1 MLSLL
6 WIIIPLCVLVLIG
19 VVVYLVYAGDI
30 TLTHAR
36 HEASQKATLNA
47 AVGLIGKTLQS
58 ISHDLL
64 YLAREGRLA
73 EAIATRDAAAMT
85 ALEQDWIAFSRSKS
99 IYDKIRWLDADG
111 QERVRINYSAAGPQ
125 AVPAERLQNR
135 SLRYFFRDTMSL
147 GPMEIYVSPFDLNV
161 EGEAIEVPHKPTI
174 RLGTPLFDADG
185 RSQGVLL
192 LNYLGEDLLG
202 RIIHTLPEIGRHFF
216 LLNSEGYWLYHPDE
230 VERWGFMFNRGDLSL
245 AARKPEVWARIMAE
259 RSGQFLT
266 EDGLWT
272 FDTVYPLLEGQKTSS
287 GSGRLFSPSQG
298 MQTAQPYFW
307 KAVTL
312 LPLDE
317 YHTVN
322 LQRVALAHRIGQRL
336 FLLRRAWSDAGNAL
350 FGRGQRVLRER
361 LAAQVVEHTP
371 QGVMVTD
378 AALCVQMVNVAFT
391 RITGYS
397 ASESVGRPPAF
408 LQSDEQS
415 TEFYQALW
423 SQVIKDQSWE
433 GEVWCRRRNGEL
445 IAEWLSINALRDE
458 RGVVTHYICLFTDIT
473 RLKESAQRME
483 YFAHHD
489 MLTGLANSR
498 LLHARLEH
506 SIQLAQRV
514 KRQFAVL
521 FIDLDNF
528 KAVNDR
534 FGHARGDELLREAA
548 QRIAQSLRAGDTLAR
563 LGGDEFVVLLEDV
576 GSAAEAQRVIDGVQ
590 QQFPCTVASDDCS
603 VDVGASIGISF
614 YPQDGTTAAT
624 LLGKADHAMYATKH
638 HHRENRDAASQA
650 AARGAG

>member
-1 MLSLL
+1 MPSLV
-6 WIIIPLCVLVLIG
+6 WIIVALCILALLG
-19 VVVYLVYAGDI
+19 VAVHLVYASDI
-30 TLTHAR
+30 SLTHAR
-36 HEASQKATLNA
+36 HEANQKATLNA
-47 AVGLIGKTLQS
+47 AVGLIGQTLQT
-58 ISHDLL
+58 ISRDLL

-73 EAIATRDAAAMT
+73 AVIETSDAAAMT
-85 ALEQDWIAFSRSKS
+85 ALEQEWIAFSRSKT
-99 IYDKIRWLDADG
+99 IYDKIRWLDPNG
-111 QERVRINYSAAGPQ
+111 RERLRINYSVAGPL
-125 AVPAERLQNR
+125 AVPAERLQDR

-147 GPMEIYVSPFDLNV
+147 APMEIYVSPFDLNV
-161 EGEAIEVPHKPTI
+161 EGEAIELPHKPTI
-174 RLGTPLFDADG
+174 RLGTPLFDAQG

-230 VERWGFMFNRGDLSL
+230 TQRWGFMFKRSDLSL

-272 FDTVYPLLEGQKTSS
+272 FDTVHPLLEGQKTSS
-287 GSGRLFSPSQG
+287 GSGHLFSPSHQ

-312 LPLDE
+312 LPLAE
-317 YHTVN
+317 YHAVK

-336 FLLRRAWSDAGNAL
+336 FLLRRAWNDAGNAL
-350 FGRGQRVLRER
+350 FGRGQDALRER
-361 LAAQVVEHTP
+361 LAAQVVEHTA

-378 AALCVQMVNVAFT
+378 AGLCVQMVNAAFT

-397 ASESVGRPPAF
+397 ASESVGRAPAF
-408 LQSDEQS
+408 LQSGEQS
-415 TEFYQALW
+415 AEFYQALW
-423 SQVIKDQSWE
+423 AEVIKDQSWE
-433 GEVWCRRRNGEL
+433 GEVWCRRKNGEL
-445 IAEWLSINALRDE
+445 FAEWLSINALRDE

-489 MLTGLANSR
+489 MLTGLANGR
-498 LLHARLEH
+498 LLHARIEH

-534 FGHARGDELLREAA
+534 FGHARGDELLREVARRLA
-548 QRIAQSLRAGDTLAR
+548 SCLRDGDTLAR

-576 GSAAEAQRVIDGVQ
+576 GTAAEAQRVIDSVQ
-590 QQFPCTVASDDCS
+590 QQFPCSVASDDCR
-603 VDVGASIGISF
+603 VEVGASVGISF
-614 YPQDGTTAAT
+614 YPQDGSTAAT
-624 LLGKADHAMYATKH
+624 LLGKADHAMYAVKQG
-638 HHRENRDAASQA
+638 HREIRDGERGRAAS
-650 AARGAG
+650 G

>member
-1 MLSLL
+1 MLSFV
-6 WIIIPLCVLVLIG
+6 WIIIPLCVLAVLG
-19 VVVYLVYAGDI
+19 VVVYLVYASDI
-30 TLTHAR
+30 ALTRAR
-36 HEASQKATLNA
+36 HEAGQQATLNA
-47 AVGLIGKTLQS
+47 AVGLIGQTLQS

-73 EAIATRDAAAMT
+73 EVIATADAAALK
-85 ALEQDWIAFSRSKS
+85 ALTQDWIAFSRSKS

-111 QERVRINYSAAGPQ
+111 HERLRINYNAAGPQ
-125 AVPAERLQNR
+125 AVPPEQLQDR

-147 GPMEIYVSPFDLNV
+147 APMEIYVSPFDLNV
-161 EGEAIEVPHKPTI
+161 EGEAIELPHKPTI
-174 RLGTPLFDADG
+174 RLGTPLLDADG

-192 LNYLGEDLLG
+192 LNYLGADLLD

-230 VERWGFMFNRGDLSL
+230 MERWGFMFKRSDLSL
-245 AARKPEVWARIMAE
+245 AARKPEVWARIMAA

-272 FDTVYPLLEGQKTSS
+272 FDTVHPLLEGQKTSS
-287 GSGRLFSPSQG
+287 GSGHLFSPSQQ

-312 LPLDE
+312 LPLAE
-317 YHTVN
+317 YHAVN
-322 LQRVALAHRIGQRL
+322 LEHVALAHRIGQRL
-336 FLLRRAWSDAGNAL
+336 FLLRRAWRDAGNAL
-350 FGRGQRVLRER
+350 FGRGQRALRER
-361 LAAQVVEHTP
+361 LAAQVVEHTA

-378 AALCVQMVNVAFT
+378 AVLCVQMVNAAFT

-397 ASESVGRPPAF
+397 ASETVGRAPAF
-408 LQSDEQS
+408 LQSGQQS
-415 TEFYQALW
+415 GEFYQALW
-423 SQVIKDQSWE
+423 AEVIKDQAWE
-433 GEVWCRRRNGEL
+433 GEVWCRRKNGEL
-445 IAEWLSINALRDE
+445 FAEWLSINALRDE

-534 FGHARGDELLREAA
+534 FGHARGDELLREVARRLA
-548 QRIAQSLRAGDTLAR
+548 GSLRDGDTLAR
-563 LGGDEFVVLLEDV
+563 LGGDEFVVLLEEV
-576 GSAAEAQRVIDGVQ
+576 GSAAEAQRVIDSVQ
-590 QQFPCTVASDDCS
+590 QQFPCCVASDECR
-603 VDVGASIGISF
+603 VEVGASVGISF
-614 YPQDGTTAAT
+614 YPQDGTTAAS
-624 LLGKADHAMYATKH
+624 LLGKADHAMYAAKQQ
-638 HHRENRDAASQA
+638 HRESRDTDSRPAAS
-650 AARGAG
+650 G